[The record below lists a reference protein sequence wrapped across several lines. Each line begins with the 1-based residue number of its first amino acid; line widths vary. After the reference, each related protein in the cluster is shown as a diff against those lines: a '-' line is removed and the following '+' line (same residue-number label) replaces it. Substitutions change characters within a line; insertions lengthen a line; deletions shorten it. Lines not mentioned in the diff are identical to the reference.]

1 MKRTPIVFAALLS
14 AAAVGFAQDPP
25 SGWRRVGD
33 RPPASVPEADR
44 QDPTQPIDRTTDGF
58 GQTTQS
64 PATTTQ
70 SMPPQSMPPQSNR
83 SAYGLPA
90 QVTLRPGTYVSVRIN
105 QPLSTDHNHV
115 GDVFTA
121 SLMQPLVADGIVLAN
136 RGQLAYGRIGELEK
150 QNADHPSRLGLQ
162 LTSISL
168 ADGTQVPVTSQL
180 VTGQGGSTPGAVQA
194 GTVVGT
200 TAVGAAIGGA
210 VGWGTGAAIGA
221 GAGATAGLVGVMLT
235 RHHPTVVYPETALT
249 FQLTSPMTASLA
261 AGPQVFRYV
270 GPEEYDNRQT
280 YAQEGGVAPRPAVRP
295 YPYYAPA
302 PYYYGAY
309 PYAYPYYYGPSIVIG
324 GGWGWGGG
332 WYRGGRYYGGRGFYG
347 GRRR

>member
-1 MKRTPIVFAALLS
+1 MKRTPIVFVALLS
-14 AAAVGFAQDPP
+14 AAALGFAQDPP

-33 RPPASVPEADR
+33 RPPASVPDADQ
-44 QDPTQPIDRTTDGF
+44 QDPTQPVERSTDGF

-64 PATTTQ
+64 PATTPQTIPQQ
-70 SMPPQSMPPQSNR
+70 SMRP
-83 SAYGLPA
+83 AYGLPA
-90 QVTLRPGTYVSVRIN
+90 HVTLRSGTYVSVRIN

-121 SLMQPLVADGIVLAN
+121 SLMQPIVADGIVLAN
-136 RGQLAYGRIGELEK
+136 RGQLVYGRVGEVEK
-150 QNADHPSRLGLQ
+150 QNSEHPSRLGLH

-168 ADGTQVPVTSQL
+168 ADVTQAPITSQL
-180 VTGQGGSTPGAVQA
+180 VTSQGGTTPGAVQA

-221 GAGATAGLVGVMLT
+221 GAGAAAGIVGVLLT

-249 FQLTSPMTASLA
+249 FQITSPMTVSLA

-270 GPEEYDNRQT
+270 GPEEFDHRQT
-280 YAQEGGVAPRPAVRP
+280 YAEDGGGPRPGPVPAVRP
-295 YPYYAPA
+295 YPYYGPA

-309 PYAYPYYYGPSIVIG
+309 PYVYPYYYGPSVVIG
-324 GGWGWGGG
+324 GFGWGGG
-332 WYRGGRYYGGRGFYG
+332 RYYGGRYYGGRGFYG
-347 GRRR
+347 RHR